1 MMNLLIAWSL
11 FAAIGSSASDFL
23 PCPGLGSIAVDSK
36 YRPRSNGAYCLV
48 QNEQAGTFNFGP
60 KAPGSR
66 YPVADP
72 SILKLDD
79 AYYVIGTSDD
89 AQNAN
94 FIIYRSRDLATWEVF
109 GNVFDESLRRVE
121 PLDGVPG
128 SAQHM
133 MEVAPGRRFCDLW
146 AGQLYQ
152 DPAQPERIYVTFTA
166 VEGGGARLCHH
177 ANWGYRISWNSVYR
191 ASILKS
197 EFLLGRGFS
206 DVQGYA
212 YTLHN
217 AEVLPDRSNL
227 LFDGGYAQGRTV
239 PVTATIDHL
248 GQGPGQFFSRA
259 GRACSNTMGCNV
271 AMGIDSG
278 VYFDA
283 NDAHRPW
290 VFYSWFDLVGGHV
303 FHGSHVAGHRL
314 LPDHFRMDVSEGSVL
329 LPFAF
334 KSNST
339 SDGRIR
345 VDGKW
350 INNGHMGAVGPMF
363 DHLQQYP
370 QMKNAY
376 GIAEGIGVFHW
387 ASRPYVYFSRNA
399 FDSAA
404 YGIYYRMGARG
415 AKLSALKLSKW
426 DDEKVRE
433 YPLVRAH
440 QRATPRGVSYGHGDI
455 FVGPGNRP
463 YLIFHKKEPNHYT
476 RTPYFKELTVGSDGR
491 FKPLTDDPRAKPEQS
506 VRVFLIPRPTR

>member
-1 MMNLLIAWSL
+1 MFAHFLLGFSL
-11 FAAIGSSASDFL
+11 LAAGASELL
-23 PCPGLGSIAVDSK
+23 PCPGLNSIAVDSK
-36 YRPRSNGAYCLV
+36 YRASTSGAFCLI
-48 QNEQAGTFNFGP
+48 QNENAGTFNFGP
-60 KAPGSR
+60 KQPGTR

-72 SILKLDD
+72 SILRMDD
-79 AYYVIGTSDD
+79 AYCVIGTSDD

-94 FIIYRSRDLATWEVF
+94 FIIYRSVDLANWEIF
-109 GNVFDESLRRVE
+109 GHVFDERLRRIE

-133 MEVAPGRRFCDLW
+133 MEVSPGRKFCDFW

-152 DPAQPERIYVTFTA
+152 DPAQPERIYITFTA
-166 VEGGGARLCHH
+166 VEGGAARLCHQRD
-177 ANWGYRISWNSVYR
+177 WGYRISWNSVYR

-197 EFLLGRGFS
+197 DFLAGGGFA

-212 YTLHN
+212 YTLN
-217 AEVLPDRSNL
+217 NEPLLPDRSNL
-227 LFDGGYAQGRTV
+227 KFDGGSAQGRGV
-239 PVTATIDHL
+239 PVTATLDL
-248 GQGPGQFFSRA
+248 VGPSPGQFFSRA

-271 AMGIDSG
+271 AMGIDTG

-283 NDAHRPW
+283 NDSNRPW
-290 VFYSWFDLVGGHV
+290 VLYSWFDLERGHV

-314 LPDHFRMDVSEGSVL
+314 LPDHFRLDVSPGSTL

-350 INNGHMGAVGPMF
+350 INNGLMGSAGPTF
-363 DHLQQYP
+363 DHLNQYS

-376 GIAEGIGVFHW
+376 GIAEGIGVFFW
-387 ASRPYVYFSRNA
+387 AGRPYVYFSRNA
-399 FDSAA
+399 FDAAA
-404 YGIYYRMGARG
+404 YGIYYRMGSRG
-415 AKLSALKLSKW
+415 AKLSALKLAKW

-440 QRATPRGVSYGHGDI
+440 NRAVPRGVSYGHGDI
-455 FVGPGNRP
+455 FLGPGNRP

-476 RTPYFKELTVGSDGR
+476 RTPYFKELTVGSDGK
-491 FKPLTDDPRAKPEQS
+491 FKALTDDPRAKPDQNL
-506 VRVFLIPRPTR
+506 RVFLIPRPTR